1 MNYSIVIL
9 NWKSWLL
16 LDYMSIVAKILTF
29 IHLFG
34 AEIIQHGVPRFSNK
48 KKFNSDEVIYTV
60 EQAIHDLSYK
70 LTLASTRRS

>member
-34 AEIIQHGVPRFSNK
+34 AEIIQHGVPRIQG
-48 KKFNSDEVIYTV
+48 NS
-60 EQAIHDLSYK
+60 HK
-70 LTLASTRRS
+70 L

>member
-29 IHLFG
+29 LVQKSFNMESQG
-34 AEIIQHGVPRFSNK
+34 SKVTLTNYK
-48 KKFNSDEVIYTV
+48 KNDYIFK
-60 EQAIHDLSYK
+60 
-70 LTLASTRRS
+70 

>member
-29 IHLFG
+29 LV
-34 AEIIQHGVPRFSNK
+34 QKS
-48 KKFNSDEVIYTV
+48 FNMESQGSKLVCTRNIVKGGWLKSCMATEMVN
-60 EQAIHDLSYK
+60 DLSHQF
-70 LTLASTRRS
+70 LQFT